1 MTASYMSLE
10 KEQDFFCNI
19 SVFKKSKTSESAKK
33 IKVNQN
39 PREVKIVTEN
49 CKIG

>member
-10 KEQDFFCNI
+10 KNQIFCNI
-19 SVFKKSKTSESAKK
+19 SVFKKSETSESAKK